1 MANKA
6 SVPHANVE
14 QTFGN
19 EPLAAKK
26 TPRLDTRC
34 SLHIHSRR
42 HRLADPDGISCKAA
56 IDGLVLAGV
65 LPDDSAKY
73 VKEVSQSQEKI
84 PTKEIEETLITIME
98 VDNENA

>member
-1 MANKA
+1 MANKTTVRNA
-6 SVPHANVE
+6 DMEPAAR
-14 QTFGN
+14 N
-19 EPLAAKK
+19 EPLAKKK

-73 VKEVSQSQEKI
+73 VKEVTQSQEKI
-84 PTKEIEETLITIME
+84 STKEIEETLITIIMD
-98 VDNENA
+98 V

>member
-1 MANKA
+1 MASKTT
-6 SVPHANVE
+6 VPNADME

-73 VKEVSQSQEKI
+73 VKEITQSQEKI
-84 PTKEIEETLITIME
+84 STKEVEETLIIITTDAQI
-98 VDNENA
+98 

>member
-1 MANKA
+1 MANKTPVSA
-6 SVPHANVE
+6 ANVE
-14 QTFGN
+14 SVVGN
-19 EPLAAKK
+19 ELLGKKK
-26 TPRLDTRC
+26 TPRLDTPC

-73 VKEVSQSQEKI
+73 VKEITQSQEKI
-84 PTKEIEETLITIME
+84 STKEVEETLIIITTDAQI
-98 VDNENA
+98 